1 MISHIRGMF
10 QHNLLAKIIALIV
23 AAGIWVYVMNNVN
36 PTIEKTYSLAVRT
49 ANVPEGY
56 KISLSDEYV
65 SLKVKGPR
73 SAYVNLNTDELKA
86 IVNLESIK
94 DGENEVRIQTMLPQ
108 GFELVDCTPDVITV
122 RADRVVTKQVRVDL
136 IVTGVAAN
144 GYTVGKIEPSQES
157 VSVQGPE
164 SLLAQVSR
172 VIGYV
177 GLVGNDKDFSLD
189 IPLSAVD
196 NDGRAVANVTVI
208 PQSIKAD
215 VQIARGL
222 TRKVVS
228 IKPVFSG
235 EPVAGHVVDKVKIDP
250 SKIEI
255 AGDNDKLEKVTSI
268 DTEKI
273 DLSTRSKPFSCEA
286 VLELPDGI
294 TVTNKNVSV
303 QIFIVKK

>member
-1 MISHIRGMF
+1 MIAHIRNMF
-10 QHNLLAKIIALIV
+10 QHNLLAKIIALVV
-23 AAGIWVYVMNNVN
+23 AAGIWVYVMNDVN
-36 PTIEKTYSLAVRT
+36 PVIEKTFSVAVKT
-49 ANVPEGY
+49 VNAPEGY
-56 KISLSDEYV
+56 KITMGDDTV

-86 IVNLESIK
+86 FVNLEGIK
-94 DGENEVRIQTMLPQ
+94 DGENTVKVQVMLPQ
-108 GFELVDCTPDVITV
+108 GFELVECAPDVITV
-122 RADRVVTKQVRVDL
+122 TADRVVSKQARVDL

-144 GYTVGKIEPSQES
+144 GYTVGKIEPSQQN
-157 VSVQGPE
+157 VLVQGPE
-164 SLLAQVSR
+164 TLIEQVSR

-196 NDGRAVANVTVI
+196 NDGRAVANVTVV

-215 VQIARGL
+215 IQIARGL
-222 TRKVVS
+222 SKKVVS

-235 EPVAGHVVDKVKIDP
+235 EPVQGYVVDKVKLDP

-255 AGDNDKLEKVTSI
+255 AGESDKLDKVTTI
-268 DTEKI
+268 YTEKI
-273 DLSTRSKPFSCEA
+273 DLSTRSKPFSSEA
-286 VLELPDGI
+286 VLDIPEGI
-294 TVTNKNVSV
+294 TVTNKNVNI

>member
-1 MISHIRGMF
+1 MISRIRGMI
-10 QHNLLAKIIALIV
+10 QHNFWAKIIALIV

-36 PTIEKTYSLAVRT
+36 PTIEKTYSVAVKT

-56 KISLSDEYV
+56 KISLSDETI
-65 SLKVKGPR
+65 SLKIKGPR
-73 SAYVNLNTDELKA
+73 SSYVNLNPDEIKA
-86 IVNLESIK
+86 FVNLESIK
-94 DGENEVRIQTMLPQ
+94 DGENEVKVQTIIPQ
-108 GFELVDCTPDVITV
+108 GVELADCTPDKIIV
-122 RADRVVTKQVRVDL
+122 RAEKIVTKKARVDL

-144 GYTVGKIEPSQES
+144 GYTVANIESSQKT
-157 VSVQGPE
+157 VSIQGPE
-164 SLLAQVSR
+164 SLLNQVSR

-196 NDGRAVANVTVI
+196 NDGRAVSNVIVI
-208 PQSIKAD
+208 PESIKAE

-222 TRKVVS
+222 SKKVVS

-235 EPVAGHVVDKVKIDP
+235 EPVEGYVVEKVKIDP

-255 AGDNDKLEKVTSI
+255 AGDNEKLEKITSI
-268 DTEKI
+268 DTGKI
-273 DLSTRSKPFSCEA
+273 DLSTRSQPFSCES
-286 VLELPDGI
+286 VLELPEGI
-294 TVTNKNVSV
+294 TVTNKNVNV

>member
-1 MISHIRGMF
+1 MIAHIRNMF
-10 QHNLLAKIIALIV
+10 QHNLLAKIIALVV
-23 AAGIWVYVMNNVN
+23 AAGIWVYVMNDVN
-36 PTIEKTYSLAVRT
+36 PVIEKTFSVAVKT
-49 ANVPEGY
+49 VNAPEGY
-56 KISLSDEYV
+56 KVTMGDETV

-86 IVNLESIK
+86 FVNLEGIK
-94 DGENEVRIQTMLPQ
+94 DGENTVKVQVMLPQ
-108 GFELVDCTPDVITV
+108 GFELVECAPDVITV
-122 RADRVVTKQVRVDL
+122 TADRVVSKQARVDL

-144 GYTVGKIEPSQES
+144 GYTVGKIEPSQQN
-157 VSVQGPE
+157 VLVQGPE
-164 SLLAQVSR
+164 TLIEQVSR

-196 NDGRAVANVTVI
+196 NDGRAVANVTVV

-215 VQIARGL
+215 IQIARGL
-222 TRKVVS
+222 SKKVVS

-235 EPVAGHVVDKVKIDP
+235 EPVQGYVVDKVKLDP

-255 AGDNDKLEKVTSI
+255 AGESDKLDKVTTI
-268 DTEKI
+268 YTEKI
-273 DLSTRSKPFSCEA
+273 DLSTRSKPFSSEA
-286 VLELPDGI
+286 VLDIPEGI
-294 TVTNKNVSV
+294 TVTNKNVNI